1 MNLAAVAYL
10 ASYLLSLLGNSLAA
24 IALPLLMLQIT
35 GSALGAGTVAAAT
48 AIPALL
54 AGLFMGVVI
63 DRINRRTSSII
74 TDVIS
79 ALSIAALPVVDLITG
94 LSLGWFVLF
103 GILGSLGDV
112 PGMTARDALL
122 PAVVRHSRMSAERL
136 TGIRES
142 LGAVAMLLGPAAA
155 GTLIVLLGGTA
166 VLWITAATSLTA
178 ALLTLLIPNS
188 VGAIVPPDGAP
199 ADPADPVGG
208 SPRSNGWTELR
219 EGWSILLRS
228 RFLLATTILGTVSVT
243 VLAAL
248 QGLLL
253 PVYFTLVEQPGM
265 LGFVLTAMAGGML
278 VSGAVYAGFGDRG
291 RRRVW
296 FVVGA
301 IGMAVGFAVIATL
314 SSVWI
319 VLAGGFVIG
328 LSSGL
333 FSSLMGVLMIE
344 RIPENLR
351 GRIMG
356 TQNAVTTVAP
366 ALGIMGAAV
375 LTEFADVRVATIAV
389 AAIWIIALV
398 VALFA
403 RSLRNLEPTAGNPGG
418 ETVGVSD
425 AQR

>member
-1 MNLAAVAYL
+1 MNLTAFAYL

-24 IALPLLMLQIT
+24 IALPLLMLQVT
-35 GSALGAGTVAAAT
+35 GSVLGAGIVSAAT

-63 DRINRRTSSII
+63 DRINRRTSSVI
-74 TDVIS
+74 TDLIS
-79 ALSIAALPVVDLITG
+79 ALCIAALPLVDLISG

-112 PGMTARDALL
+112 PGMTAREALL
-122 PAVVRHSRMSAERL
+122 PAVVRRSGIPAERL

-142 LGAVAMLLGPAAA
+142 LGAVALLLGPAAA
-155 GTLIVLLGGTA
+155 GTLIVLVGGTA
-166 VLWITAATSLTA
+166 VLWITAATSLAA
-178 ALLTLLIPNS
+178 ALLTLLIPRR
-188 VGAIVPPDGAP
+188 VGAIDRDRE
-199 ADPADPVGG
+199 ADAAA
-208 SPRSNGWTELR
+208 PRSNGWTQLR
-219 EGWSILLRS
+219 DGWRVLLRS
-228 RFLLATTILGTVSVT
+228 RFLVATTILGTLSVT

-265 LGFVLTAMAGGML
+265 LGFVLTAMAAGML
-278 VSGAVYAGFGDRG
+278 ISGMIYALFGSRG

-301 IGMAVGFAVIATL
+301 IGMTIGFAVIASL
-314 SSVWI
+314 ASVWV
-319 VLAGGFVIG
+319 VLVGGFVTG
-328 LSSGL
+328 AATGL

-344 RIPENLR
+344 RIPERMR

-356 TQNAVTTVAP
+356 TQNALTTVAP
-366 ALGIMGAAV
+366 ALGIMAAAV
-375 LTEFADVRVATIAV
+375 LTELSDVRVAAIAV
-389 AAIWIIALV
+389 AALWIIALA

-403 RSLRNLEPTAGNPGG
+403 RSLRNLDPIVDPDPVGVE
-418 ETVGVSD
+418 ETVAVNH
-425 AQR
+425 A